1 MWVADDFYQTSIEAA
16 QALGRR
22 ALLLVGD
29 DGNTLRAQRLPE
41 TIGVFDYAPHSAVM
55 PRASVIVHQ
64 GGVGTTAQAL
74 RAGRPMMVVPFG
86 QDQPDNARRCVE
98 LGVGRTIARKDYRPG
113 SVTAELSKLL
123 ADPRHAM
130 KAAEVSAIVKSEHGV
145 ATACD
150 AIERVL

>member
-1 MWVADDFYQTSIEAA
+1 VADDFYQTSVDAA
-16 QALGRR
+16 RALGRR

-29 DGNTLRAQRLPE
+29 NGAKLRTQGLADM
-41 TIGVFDYAPHSAVM
+41 IGVFDYAPHSFVM

-74 RAGRPMMVVPFG
+74 RAGRPMLVVPFG

-98 LGVGRTIARKDYRPG
+98 LGVGRTISRKNYRRDAVA
-113 SVTAELSKLL
+113 SELSRLSSDPSYTSRA
-123 ADPRHAM
+123 AD
-130 KAAEVSAIVKSEHGV
+130 VSSIIASEHGV